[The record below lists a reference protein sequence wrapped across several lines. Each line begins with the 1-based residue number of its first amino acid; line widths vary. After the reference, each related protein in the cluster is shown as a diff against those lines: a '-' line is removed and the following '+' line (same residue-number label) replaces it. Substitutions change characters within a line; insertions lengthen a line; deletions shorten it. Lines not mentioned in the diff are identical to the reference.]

1 MENDLVNL
9 SISSEFDEN
18 KNLASNSPRLSS
30 SVKVNYYD
38 RKLEGKLRKYE
49 AYLKKHE
56 NINRVENESQVS
68 IESSLIPTSST
79 LKRLIIQKKLV
90 FIRRKRWS

>member
-1 MENDLVNL
+1 MDELQQNDDLLNL

-18 KNLASNSPRLSS
+18 KNLASNSPRLTASI
-30 SVKVNYYD
+30 KANYHD

-56 NINRVENESQVS
+56 NINRVENESSQVS
-68 IESSLIPTSST
+68 TSN
-79 LKRLIIQKKLV
+79 L
-90 FIRRKRWS
+90 

>member
-1 MENDLVNL
+1 MDELQQNDDLVNL

-18 KNLASNSPRLSS
+18 KNLASTSPRLTS

-56 NINRVENESQVS
+56 NINRVENESQVRKDR
-68 IESSLIPTSST
+68 IL
-79 LKRLIIQKKLV
+79 LIIQRNFKK
-90 FIRRKRWS
+90 FNYYPNI